1 MRAKRSTRSK
11 AIAAGYR
18 SGLEEKIALQ
28 LADAGVAYGYENCTV
43 KYTKPASEHKYTP
56 DFSLSNGV
64 VIETKGRFTKSD
76 RDKHLLIKDQRP
88 ELDIRFVFSNSRAKL
103 YKGSKTTYGDWATKH
118 GFQWADKEIPKEWLT
133 VKT

>member
-64 VIETKGRFTKSD
+64 VIETKGRFVKAD
-76 RDKHLLIKDQRP
+76 RDKHLLIKAQHP
-88 ELDIRFVFSNSRAKL
+88 ELDIRFVFSRAAAPL
-103 YKGSKTTYGDWATKH
+103 YKGSKTTYAQWCDKH
-118 GFQWADKEIPKEWLT
+118 GFMWAEKTIPSSWLEEDK
-133 VKT
+133 